1 VATIG
6 CGGQGPAAEALAVS
20 TCLYQIEFSD
30 QFQGLFAK
38 LFLQKKNSCQSLW
51 RPTIFSIFTAR
62 NIGVFC
68 EVKNCFIARKKL

>member
-1 VATIG
+1 VAAIG

-38 LFLQKKNSCQSLW
+38 LFLQKKKQLPISVAANHFFHFYS
-51 RPTIFSIFTAR
+51 
-62 NIGVFC
+62 
-68 EVKNCFIARKKL
+68 

>member
-38 LFLQKKNSCQSLW
+38 LFLQKKTVANLCGGQPFFPFLQLE
-51 RPTIFSIFTAR
+51 TL
-62 NIGVFC
+62 G
-68 EVKNCFIARKKL
+68 CFVR